1 MRELQDLRREHGN
14 KCSEGKTENSA
25 QRSLLIRT
33 SQPRCCLH
41 VQHSE
46 WRLVL
51 RLRLQGSNAWE
62 ITGVDCHEDTLRGA
76 GYKAAEG
83 VQGKAWPAREA
94 RDHCRRDTQ
103 LHTLPDCMTSGS
115 IGRMS

>member
-1 MRELQDLRREHGN
+1 MSSEQVLRRQN
-14 KCSEGKTENSA
+14 RENSA

-33 SQPRCCLH
+33 SQSRCCLH

-46 WRLVL
+46 WGLVL

-76 GYKAAEG
+76 GYKAAE
-83 VQGKAWPAREA
+83 
-94 RDHCRRDTQ
+94 
-103 LHTLPDCMTSGS
+103 
-115 IGRMS
+115 